1 MEGGAVMD
9 FKEELRL
16 YIEDGINALPSVE
29 ILLTK
34 NRYKILELID
44 AVDEFLKADAKPRQ
58 FVYIDEIDKLR
69 QARQKLGGDE

>member
-1 MEGGAVMD
+1 MD

>member
-1 MEGGAVMD
+1 MD

-16 YIEDGINALPSVE
+16 YIEDGINAIPSVE

-44 AVDEFLKADAKPRQ
+44 AVDNILDEDYLNTYPDLKR
-58 FVYIDEIDKLR
+58 
-69 QARQKLGGDE
+69 ARQKLGGDE